1 LPRPPESTAANLHSN
16 AEEFVPR
23 KTWWLCGLLFLAT
36 VLNYVDR
43 QVLALTAE
51 KVIAEFSL
59 TKEAFG
65 EVISAFRY
73 SYGAVQIAG
82 GWLVDKYGPRVVY
95 PLAVG
100 LWSLAGILTASANSV
115 RMLSGFRFLLGI
127 GEAFNWPSA
136 LKVTHRLLP
145 ARDRPL
151 ANGIFNSGAAA
162 GAMLAPVIVTATSVF
177 LGWRAAF
184 VVTGSLGSLWI
195 VGWLW
200 YTRKLSSQLGGSL
213 FSLREIFRVM
223 VGIVCRRNFWML
235 AFAAILVNGVSFFLA
250 DWIPLYLKTE
260 RGLSFAAGNAL
271 SVVVYGSLE
280 VGNITVGLFVKRLVT
295 LGFSVRSARNRA
307 LFVSC
312 VLMSSGTIVGLIS
325 STFGAILCLVFVAIG
340 VASFLVIYH
349 TLVQDLEPSYVGT
362 SSGLLGGL
370 GNMTYGYL
378 SPHIGRLSDLN
389 QTASIFLLI
398 GLLPWLAF
406 FAISRGMKTHTD

>member
-1 LPRPPESTAANLHSN
+1 MPRPPESTAANLHSN
-16 AEEFVPR
+16 APEFVPR
-23 KTWWLCGLLFLAT
+23 TTWWLCGLLFLAT

-151 ANGIFNSGAAA
+151 ANGIFNIGAAA
-162 GAMLAPVIVTATSVF
+162 GAMLA
-177 LGWRAAF
+177 L
-184 VVTGSLGSLWI
+184 
-195 VGWLW
+195 
-200 YTRKLSSQLGGSL
+200 QL
-213 FSLREIFRVM
+213 
-223 VGIVCRRNFWML
+223 
-235 AFAAILVNGVSFFLA
+235 
-250 DWIPLYLKTE
+250 
-260 RGLSFAAGNAL
+260 RGL
-271 SVVVYGSLE
+271 V
-280 VGNITVGLFVKRLVT
+280 
-295 LGFSVRSARNRA
+295 
-307 LFVSC
+307 
-312 VLMSSGTIVGLIS
+312 
-325 STFGAILCLVFVAIG
+325 
-340 VASFLVIYH
+340 
-349 TLVQDLEPSYVGT
+349 
-362 SSGLLGGL
+362 
-370 GNMTYGYL
+370 
-378 SPHIGRLSDLN
+378 
-389 QTASIFLLI
+389 
-398 GLLPWLAF
+398 
-406 FAISRGMKTHTD
+406 